1 MKSVNNTLIIRPYIN
16 IANLKKHREN
26 VENQQQS
33 TILEPESLNE
43 RITGTGL
50 DDILTGGSKDLS
62 LLDSPPIPSNL
73 PPPLIPAPTSKVY
86 KKLDKKRI
94 EAFSRKF
101 NKRLENIVNSK
112 N

>member
-62 LLDSPPIPSNL
+62 LLDSPPIPANL
-73 PPPLIPAPTSKVY
+73 PSPLIPVKVY
-86 KKLDKKRI
+86 KKLNKKRI
-94 EAFSRKF
+94 ENFARKF